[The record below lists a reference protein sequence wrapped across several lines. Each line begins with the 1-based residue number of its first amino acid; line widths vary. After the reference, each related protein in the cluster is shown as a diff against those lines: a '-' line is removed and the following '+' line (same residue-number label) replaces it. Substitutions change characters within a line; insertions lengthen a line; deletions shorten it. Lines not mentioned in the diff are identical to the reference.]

1 MVALTRMIF
10 VALPTYDGTRHNAA
24 SLVELA
30 QGEPKA
36 ALAEGN
42 VSLLAYNF
50 NTFWADAL
58 NHRPEMTHFLML
70 HSDVVPAPGFLGA
83 LMAEMRRVEADV
95 LSVVIPIKSKDG
107 LTSTALETDDR
118 WKPRRLSMS
127 EVFEREETW
136 TEHGLLVNT
145 GLMLVDFRKPWVEK
159 VHFTVNDAI
168 RQNPDGRFE
177 ALVEPEDWSF
187 SRQVRAL
194 GGVTW
199 ATRKVHVL
207 HIGTTAYGNSN
218 PWGTLKRDPGRG

>member
-1 MVALTRMIF
+1 MIF

-30 QGEPKA
+30 QGEHKA

-70 HSDVVPAPGFLGA
+70 HSDVVPAPGFLGT
-83 LMAEMRRVEADV
+83 LLAEMERVHADV
-95 LSVVIPIKSKDG
+95 LSVVIPIKSKEG
-107 LTSTALETDDR
+107 LTSTAVETHDR

-127 EVFEREETW
+127 EVFERDESF
-136 TEHGLLVNT
+136 TEDGLLVNT
-145 GLMLVDFRKPWVEK
+145 GLMLVDFRKHWVEK
-159 VHFTVNDAI
+159 IQFTVNDAI
-168 RQNPDGRFE
+168 RRKTDGTFE
-177 ALVEPEDWSF
+177 AVVEPEDWNF

-194 GGVTW
+194 GGVAW
-199 ATRKVHVL
+199 ATRKVQVL
-207 HIGTTAYGNSN
+207 HVGTTAYGNSN
-218 PWGTLKRDPGRG
+218 PWGTLKVDPGRG

>member
-1 MVALTRMIF
+1 MIF

-30 QGEPKA
+30 HGEQKT

-70 HSDVVPAPGFLGA
+70 HSDVVPAPGFLGI
-83 LMAEMRRVEADV
+83 LMSEMQRVQADV
-95 LSVVIPIKSKDG
+95 LSVVIPIKSKEG
-107 LTSTALETDDR
+107 LTSTALETSDR

-127 EVFEREETW
+127 EVFERQESF
-136 TEHGLLVNT
+136 TEDGLLVNT

-159 VHFTVNDAI
+159 VHFTVNDSI
-168 RQNPDGRFE
+168 RRKPDGTFE
-177 ALVEPEDWSF
+177 AVVEPEDWNF

-194 GGVTW
+194 GGTAW
-199 ATRKVHVL
+199 ATRKVQVL
-207 HIGTTAYGNSN
+207 HVGASAYGNSG
-218 PWGTLKRDPGRG
+218 PWGTVKRDPDRG